1 VQNEKLLNSNI
12 YHFFLTITNS
22 EMVGVKKP
30 NKKIFQVAL
39 DKANAN
45 KTNSIMIGDNLDA
58 DVIGALKFGMSSI
71 LFNYHKEDVPAD
83 IDSIDKLDE
92 LIKLF

>member
-1 VQNEKLLNSNI
+1 
-12 YHFFLTITNS
+12 
-22 EMVGVKKP
+22 
-30 NKKIFQVAL
+30 
-39 DKANAN
+39 
-45 KTNSIMIGDNLDA
+45 MIGDNLDA

-71 LFNYHKEDVPAD
+71 LFNFHKEDVPAD